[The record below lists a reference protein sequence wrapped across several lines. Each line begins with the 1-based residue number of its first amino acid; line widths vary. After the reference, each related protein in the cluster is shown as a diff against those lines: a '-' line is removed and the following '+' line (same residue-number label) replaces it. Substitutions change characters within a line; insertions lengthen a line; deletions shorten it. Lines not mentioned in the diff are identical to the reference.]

1 MVNRNIILILWLI
14 FTCSRA
20 FGQQDSVDNGITIS
34 LITGSPGNEL
44 YSTFGHSAIR
54 VQNVMTGEDI
64 LYNYGTFDFDTPN
77 FYIKFIRAKLL
88 YMLSIDRTVDLAR
101 YYQRENR
108 SITEQVFNLN
118 NEQEMRL
125 INFLIWNY
133 LPENRGYKYDFF
145 YNNCATVIRDIFEN
159 RYGVEYNI
167 KENQNV
173 TFREL
178 LDEYL
183 YKSPWSDFGIDLI
196 LGLPADKKA
205 DFRNQMFLPDY
216 LSSNLA
222 QAMLDGKPL
231 LQPAQVLQSRTEL
244 ASNNGLIKFTP
255 MLVFVIVA
263 LMAIIITLSKNQKIK
278 DIFDIFLFSAC
289 GLAGLFFLFMW
300 FGTDHIATKN
310 NWNVLWLNPLYIIS
324 VVAII
329 RKSNK
334 KWLRIS
340 FAIYATIL
348 WLLLLTWGWFPQQ
361 FNMAVIP
368 ILIILIVRSMD
379 REGVILDLIK
389 KAASYK
395 QQVSRQTKTN

>member
-1 MVNRNIILILWLI
+1 MVNRNIILTLSLI
-14 FTCSRA
+14 FTCSLT
-20 FGQQDSVDNGITIS
+20 FGQQDSIDNGITIS

-88 YMLSIDRTVDLAR
+88 YMLSIDRTIDLAR

-108 SITEQVFNLN
+108 SITEQVFNLS

-125 INFLIWNY
+125 MNFLIWNY
-133 LPENRGYKYDFF
+133 LPKNRGYKYDFF

-159 RYGVEYNI
+159 RYGIEYNI
-167 KENQNV
+167 KENQNI

-216 LSSNLA
+216 LASNLA
-222 QAMLDGKPL
+222 QATIDGRPL
-231 LQPAQVLQSRTEL
+231 MQAAEILQPKMEVSSRT
-244 ASNNGLIKFTP
+244 GLTP
-255 MLVFVIVA
+255 MLVFVILA
-263 LMAIIITLSKNQKIK
+263 LIAIIITLSKNQIVKN
-278 DIFDIFLFSAC
+278 IFDIIIFSAC

-300 FGTDHIATKN
+300 FGTDHIATKG

-324 VVAII
+324 II
-329 RKSNK
+329 GIMRKSNK

-340 FAIYATIL
+340 FAVYATIL

-368 ILIILIVRSMD
+368 ILITLIVRSMD
-379 REGVILDLIK
+379 REGVMLDLIK

-395 QQVSRQTKTN
+395 QQASRQTKTN